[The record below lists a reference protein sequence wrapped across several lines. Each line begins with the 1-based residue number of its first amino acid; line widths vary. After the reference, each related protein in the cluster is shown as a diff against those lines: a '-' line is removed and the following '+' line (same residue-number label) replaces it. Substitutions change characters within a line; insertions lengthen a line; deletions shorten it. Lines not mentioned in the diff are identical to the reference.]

1 MVRSSVMVCFLQQ
14 TRLHLTIMLKS
25 FTILGDFRSEP
36 PLTVVYLALL
46 TATLGVLFIWL
57 CVFAL

>member
-1 MVRSSVMVCFLQQ
+1 MVCFLQQ